1 MKLSDYFDRIYIVFL
16 PERIE
21 RIKSMEYQIHRLN
34 LDPEKVIWFPGLR
47 FTEAA
52 GFPKASVRGCVMSQ
66 YTILNQALEQELE
79 KVLILQEDCNFS
91 RYFLKNQASILQELA
106 TTEWDFAYLGHGQ
119 NPQKASTYFV
129 KADPQERIML
139 THCCAY
145 HSRVIPRLVQLIAEG
160 SERSPGDPRGGPMY
174 LDAFMNFFRSRNPEV
189 LTLMASPSFAWQ
201 HASTSSLNPNHLENY
216 KFLAPI
222 FKFFRF
228 IKNILLSFK

>member
-16 PERIE
+16 PERTE
-21 RIKSMEYQIHRLN
+21 RIKRIQSQIQRLN
-34 LDPEKVIWFPGLR
+34 LDSEKVIWFPGLR

-66 YTILNQALEQELE
+66 YTILNQALEAGLE
-79 KVLILQEDCNFS
+79 KVLILQDDCNFS
-91 RYFLKNQASILQELA
+91 RYFLKNQDAILQELA

-119 NPQKASTYFV
+119 TLPKASTYFV
-129 KADPQERIML
+129 KGDPKERIML

-145 HSRVIPRLVQLIAEG
+145 HSRVIPRLVQLIGEATQ
-160 SERSPGDPRGGPMY
+160 RSRGDSRGGPMY
-174 LDAFMNFFRSRNPEV
+174 FDAFMNFFRSRNPEV
-189 LTLMASPSFAWQ
+189 ITVMASPSLAWQ
-201 HASTSSLNPNHLENY
+201 QASTSSLNPNRLENY